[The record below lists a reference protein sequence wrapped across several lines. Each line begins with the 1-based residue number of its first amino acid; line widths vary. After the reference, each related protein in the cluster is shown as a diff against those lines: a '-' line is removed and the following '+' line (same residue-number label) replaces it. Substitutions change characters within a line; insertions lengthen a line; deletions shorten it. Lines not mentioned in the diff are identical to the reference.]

1 MEKNKKFKSGYV
13 TFLGK
18 PNVGKSTM
26 LNYFLKE
33 KLVIVSEKPQTT
45 RDAIIGILT
54 QGDYQMIFVDTP
66 GLHKPKTQ
74 LGKHMMRSAIN
85 AGKDADVLLLMVDA
99 LSGITPTDRY
109 ILNMIKDKKM
119 LDHCRWSAVL
129 IN

>member
-54 QGDYQMIFVDTP
+54 QGDYSPCPALASLVLQHSPHI
-66 GLHKPKTQ
+66 GL
-74 LGKHMMRSAIN
+74 SEW
-85 AGKDADVLLLMVDA
+85 
-99 LSGITPTDRY
+99 
-109 ILNMIKDKKM
+109 DKG
-119 LDHCRWSAVL
+119 
-129 IN
+129 NNYY